1 LVPSKLGQEGGEVAN
16 SRGSAKEKNGE
27 KHCAVDNRGG
37 RRRGGMDVG
46 KLEAS
51 GEHADGA
58 NHAVASDGGDSA
70 VV

>member
-1 LVPSKLGQEGGEVAN
+1 MAN

-46 KLEAS
+46 KAK
-51 GEHADGA
+51 GESMLKPHQLWTTNMGI
-58 NHAVASDGGDSA
+58 A
-70 VV
+70 VVRRRKGGGGGRNG